1 MLTLLLVWGT
11 AQIEPPPPAD
21 WQPGEGQTFT
31 RREVFL
37 EARSGNLPG
46 QSPVLIR
53 TDRIVLGVKG
63 TGNDMSWWRNTRLKL
78 QPNSAYAVE
87 FWLKGT
93 GSGVC
98 ALTGTNSVN
107 RDLPPPPEWTRKQFI
122 FRTPADTRDTFLRFG
137 QWHWNGEILF
147 DRIQLI
153 PVQVVHAALG
163 EGEQIRNGRYRF
175 TSRYEHALSNAQAP
189 LQRFT
194 ALFNTNRWVFTRNQE
209 VVYRHQAGNYPMQEA
224 TLRLNVVYEQNGS
237 LTIMAQREGES
248 DWRVV
253 GQVSGRGEHQL
264 QLPRELFPARALLI
278 RMVGQGEGTIQVGYY
293 ALEAILQGAERATV
307 TGKSLVLFPGAQ
319 SRSLRVSELRLEPD
333 ARGRWQLVGSAT
345 NTGQQPLK
353 VQPFVGEAR
362 AAVLTLEPGKPA
374 AIRLTLPPPSLEE
387 TPVELGLRQERGRTL
402 WSVKLTMPASVLN
415 AAHYGY
421 RIAGTPASLGV
432 WWCEWGW
439 KVGRDRPLPDA
450 TSRAVKLSAARGEYE
465 PVQIVLRPQQET
477 VLQRVE
483 MSDLTCGKHH
493 LPAQHINLR
502 EVAYVFV
509 EHPTDWLGEPGDY
522 PDPLPPLKTPLRLQ
536 AGRNQPLWLTVYVPY
551 GTPAGDYKGTIR
563 LITDRGVAQVPLTL
577 TVYNFDL
584 PRTPTLRSGFGI
596 DRHRIEQYHKARTE
610 EEKRELW
617 DRYMRNFKEHRLA
630 PYNFY
635 AYDPYEVRFEGEG
648 ENKRVVLDFT
658 RFDQAAR
665 RYLDEFGF
673 NAFVLPIHGLPG
685 GRHPNYSPG
694 VFGGFREGTPEYER
708 LWSDYLRQL
717 TAHLRKHSW
726 LQKAYVYWFDE
737 PEESDYPFVKRV
749 NERLKQVAPDL
760 KRMLTEQPEEP
771 LIGAVDLWCPLTA
784 FVSPEA
790 IRARRQAGEEVWW
803 YVCTGPRAP
812 YATLFIDHPGTEMR
826 VWLWQTWQYGVQ
838 GILIWQTTW
847 WHNEF
852 AYPDRLQDPW
862 QDPMSY
868 VWDASLKPG
877 TRLFWG
883 NGDGRLLYPPR
894 RDPNRATEP
903 VIDDP
908 IPSIRWECLRDG
920 AEDYE
925 YFVLLQ
931 RLCDQYLDKPSPV
944 SSALKRGNR
953 LREQARELMQ
963 VPPEV
968 SKSMTEFTRD
978 PRPLLQHRDR
988 IARMI
993 ERITNGK

>member
-1 MLTLLLVWGT
+1 MIGVAVVFFALGL

-31 RREVFL
+31 QHEVFL
-37 EARSGNLPG
+37 EARSAELPG
-46 QSPVLIR
+46 QSPTIIR
-53 TDRIVLGVKG
+53 TDRIVLGVRG

-78 QPNSAYAVE
+78 QPNSTYAVE
-87 FWLKGT
+87 CWLKGT

-98 ALTGTNSVN
+98 ALIGTNSVN
-107 RDLPPPPEWTRKQFI
+107 RDIPPPREWSRKQFI
-122 FRTPADTRDTFLRFG
+122 FRTPADTRDTFLRVG

-153 PVQVVHAALG
+153 PVQVVHAVLG
-163 EGEQIRNGRYRF
+163 DGEQIQNGRYQFR
-175 TSRYEHALSNAQAP
+175 SRYEQTLSNAQP
-189 LQRFT
+189 LLQRFT
-194 ALFNTNRWVFTRNQE
+194 ALFNTNRWVITRNQE
-209 VVYRHQAGNYPMQEA
+209 VVYRHQAGAYPMQEA
-224 TLRLNVVYEQNGS
+224 TLRLNVPFEQNGS
-237 LTIMAQREGES
+237 LTILAQREGES

-253 GQVSGRGEHQL
+253 GQISGRGEHS
-264 QLPRELFPARALLI
+264 LPLPSELFPARTLFVRLL
-278 RMVGQGEGTIQVGYY
+278 GQSEGTIQIDRYE
-293 ALEAILQGAERATV
+293 LEATLQGAERASI
-307 TGKSLVLFPGAQ
+307 TGKSLVLFPGVQ
-319 SRSLRVSELRLEPD
+319 SRALNISDLRLEQD
-333 ARGRWQLVGSAT
+333 ARGRWQLVGLAI
-345 NTGQQPLK
+345 NTSQQALS
-353 VQPFVGEAR
+353 VQPFVGKTTEPVR
-362 AAVLTLEPGKPA
+362 ALPPGKPTPV
-374 AIRLTLPPPSLEE
+374 RFTLPPFGLEE
-387 TPVELGLRQERGRTL
+387 TPVELGLRHERGRTL
-402 WSVKLTMPASVLN
+402 WSVKLTLPASILS

-439 KVGRDRPLPDA
+439 KVGRERPLPE
-450 TSRAVKLSAARGEYE
+450 TTMHTVTLSAARGEYE
-465 PVQIVLRPQQET
+465 PVQIVLRPQRDTTLRQ
-477 VLQRVE
+477 VE
-483 MSDLTCGKHH
+483 ISDLTQGKHR
-493 LPAQHINLR
+493 LPAKHITLR
-502 EVAYVFV
+502 EVAYVRV
-509 EHPTDWLGEPGDY
+509 AHPTDWLGEPGDY

-536 AGRNQPLWLTVYVPY
+536 AERNQPLWLTVYVPY
-551 GTPAGDYKGTIR
+551 GTPAGKYTGTIR
-563 LITDRGVAQVPLTL
+563 LHTDHGVAQVPLML
-577 TVYNFDL
+577 TVYDFDL

-596 DRHRIEQYHKARTE
+596 DARRIEQYHRVQSE
-610 EEKRELW
+610 QDKRALW
-617 DRYMRNFKEHRLA
+617 DRYMRNFREHRLA

-635 AYDPYEVRFEGEG
+635 AYDHYEVRFEGEG
-648 ENKRVVLDFT
+648 ANKRVVLDFT
-658 RFDQAAR
+658 RFDRAAQ

-673 NAFVLPIHGLPG
+673 NAFVLPIHGLPS

-694 VFGGFREGTPEYER
+694 VFGGFREGTPEYEQ

-717 TAHLRKHSW
+717 TTHLRERGW
-726 LQKAYVYWFDE
+726 LKKAYVYWFDE
-737 PEESDYPFVKRV
+737 PEEADYPFVKRV

-760 KRMLTEQPEEP
+760 TRMLTEQPEEP

-790 IRARRQAGEEVWW
+790 IQARCQAGEEIWW

-868 VWDASLKPG
+868 VWDANLKPG

-903 VIDDP
+903 LIDDP

-931 RLCDQYLDKPSPV
+931 RLCEQREQQGDK
-944 SSALKRGNR
+944 SALIA
-953 LREQARELMQ
+953 QARAMLQ

-968 SKSMTEFTRD
+968 SKNLTEFTRD
-978 PRPLLQHRDR
+978 PRPLLRHRDR

-993 ERITNGK
+993 ERLAKGK